1 MGHLHHLGWGPAVLI
16 AGGVLALFVASQL
29 FWLWKI
35 RGWKQHVFQDKK
47 LRIGLDVAGAAIYL
61 IFMWYGFF
69 GAHSTRSPTQMTL
82 SAALLHAPFSWW
94 FFGSLLGF
102 IIYLIVRGLGLG
114 VWLAFTAAVWP
125 FRRGQARAATTPKNE
140 ERVAGSAHP
149 TSTASTAFSAPAPT
163 VAANP
168 SRRGFFRHTA
178 TALGVVPFAA
188 AAYGILYGRLDL
200 KVTNPRVMLPNL
212 PRAFDGFRI
221 LQLSDLHIGPFMTA
235 NEISKV
241 VEISN
246 RARAD
251 LIVLTGDFVTWDAAT
266 QYAVVDALSPL
277 KAPYG
282 VWGCLGNHEIWT
294 HTEDSITRLFAARG
308 VRILRQASAVIPE
321 GRDAINLIGVDYET
335 ENAFGHFRAGFVR
348 QYLASVEGLLLPGM
362 VNILMSHN
370 PNTFDRA
377 AKLGFD
383 LSLAGHTH
391 GGQVNLEFLH
401 ADLSPA
407 RLVTPYVE
415 GWFQKAGRQLY
426 VNRGI
431 GTIGLPMRL
440 GAPPE
445 ITIYHLV
452 RGTTPRAPIL

>member
-1 MGHLHHLGWGPAVLI
+1 MGHRHHFGPLLLI
-16 AGGVLALFVASQL
+16 AAALIALFVASQI

-35 RGWKQHVFQDKK
+35 RGWKQRLFQDKK
-47 LRIGLDVAGAAIYL
+47 LRVGLDVAGAAIYV

-69 GAHSTRSPTQMTL
+69 GAHSAHSPTQMTL
-82 SAALLHAPFSWW
+82 NAALLHAPFSWW

-114 VWLAFTAAVWP
+114 LWLAFSAAIWP
-125 FRRGQARAATTPKNE
+125 FRKGKAGAATAPESKQN
-140 ERVAGSAHP
+140 ASGSARP
-149 TSTASTAFSAPAPT
+149 TAAPASLLF
-163 VAANP
+163 ANP
-168 SRRGFFRHTA
+168 SRRGFFRQTA

-200 KVTNPRVMLPNL
+200 KITNPRITLPHL

-235 NEISKV
+235 SEISKV

-246 RARAD
+246 RAKPD
-251 LIVLTGDFVTWDAAT
+251 LIALTGDFVTWDATT

-308 VRILRQASAVIPE
+308 FRILRQASAVIPD
-321 GRDAINLIGVDYET
+321 GRDSINLIGVDYET
-335 ENAFGHFRAGFVR
+335 ENAFGHHRAGFVHR
-348 QYLASVEGLLLPGM
+348 YLERVKGLLLPGM

-377 AKLGFD
+377 ADMGID

-401 ADLSPA
+401 ADISPA

-415 GWFQKAGRQLY
+415 GWFQKNRSQLY

-431 GTIGLPMRL
+431 GTIGLPMRV

-452 RGTTPRAPIL
+452 RGTAPALG

>member
-1 MGHLHHLGWGPAVLI
+1 MNEAKLQSMGRIHHWGPFLFISAGLLILLI
-16 AGGVLALFVASQL
+16 ASQV

-35 RGWKQHVFQDKK
+35 RAWKQQLFKSSPRWV
-47 LRIGLDVAGAAIYL
+47 RVGLDVLGAAIYVAL
-61 IFMWYGFF
+61 MWYGFF
-69 GAHSTRSPTQMTL
+69 GAHAAHSPTEMTL
-82 SAALLHAPFSWW
+82 SNALLHAPFSWW

-102 IIYLIVRGLGLG
+102 VVYGIVRAAGLS
-114 VWLAFTAAVWP
+114 VQLAVSAFVWP
-125 FRRGQARAATTPKNE
+125 FHRRHRNPLDIADAGNAAPG
-140 ERVAGSAHP
+140 AGAAQP
-149 TSTASTAFSAPAPT
+149 NLAPAPR
-163 VAANP
+163 P
-168 SRRGFFRHTA
+168 SRRDFFRQTA
-178 TALGVVPFAA
+178 TVAGLIPFAG
-188 AAYGILYGRLDL
+188 AAYGILYGRLNL
-200 KVTNPRVMLPNL
+200 KITNPRIALPHL
-212 PRAFDGFRI
+212 PPAFDGFRI

-235 NEISKV
+235 REIGKI

-246 RARAD
+246 RAKPD
-251 LIVLTGDFVTWDAAT
+251 LIALTGDFVTWDART
-266 QYAVVDALSPL
+266 QYAVVEALSPL

-308 VRILRQASAVIPE
+308 IRILRQASAVIPD
-321 GRDAINLIGVDYET
+321 GRDSINLVGVDYET
-335 ENAFGHFRAGFVR
+335 ENAFGHFRAGFVHK
-348 QYLASVEGLLLPGM
+348 YLASIEGLLLPGM

-377 AKLGFD
+377 AEMGFD

-401 ADLSPA
+401 ADISPA
-407 RLVTPYVE
+407 RLVTRYVE
-415 GWFQKAGRQLY
+415 GWFGKRGRQLY

-431 GTIGLPMRL
+431 GTIGLPMRI

-452 RGTTPRAPIL
+452 RGGAAPA

>member
-1 MGHLHHLGWGPAVLI
+1 MRRLHHFGPALLI
-16 AGGVLALFVASQL
+16 AGCLLALFIASQI

-35 RGWKQHVFQDKK
+35 RGWKQRLFRKDKHK
-47 LRIGLDVAGAAIYL
+47 WLRIGLDVAGAALYL
-61 IFMWYGFF
+61 VLMWYGFF
-69 GAHSTRSPTQMTL
+69 GAHSTRSPTRMTP

-102 IIYLIVRGLGLG
+102 IIYSIVRGLGLG
-114 VWLAFTAAVWP
+114 LWLAFSAALWP
-125 FRRGQARAATTPKNE
+125 VRKPKAGAAAAPENKE
-140 ERVAGSAHP
+140 DAAGSAP
-149 TSTASTAFSAPAPT
+149 LDSA
-163 VAANP
+163 AANP
-168 SRRGFFRHTA
+168 SRRRFFRQTA

-200 KVTNPRVMLPNL
+200 KVTNPHIALPNL

-246 RARAD
+246 RAKPD
-251 LIVLTGDFVTWDAAT
+251 LIALTGDFVTWDAAT
-266 QYAVVDALSPL
+266 QYTVVDALSPL

-308 VRILRQASAVIPE
+308 FRILRQASAVIPE
-321 GRDAINLIGVDYET
+321 GRDSINLIGVDYET
-335 ENAFGHFRAGFVR
+335 ENAFGHYRAGFVR
-348 QYLASVEGLLLPGM
+348 RYLESVQGLPLPGM

-377 AKLGFD
+377 AELGID

-391 GGQVNLEFLH
+391 GGQVNLEFVH
-401 ADLSPA
+401 ANISPA

-415 GWFQKAGRQLY
+415 GWFRKNRSQLY

-431 GTIGLPMRL
+431 GTIGLPIRL

-452 RGTTPRAPIL
+452 RGTTPALD

>member
-1 MGHLHHLGWGPAVLI
+1 MGRIHHWGPFLFIAVGLLI
-16 AGGVLALFVASQL
+16 LLVASQI

-35 RGWKQHVFQDKK
+35 RDWKQRLFRNSPRWT
-47 LRIGLDVAGAAIYL
+47 RIGLDVVGAAIYISL
-61 IFMWYGFF
+61 MWYGFF
-69 GAHSTRSPTQMTL
+69 GAHATHSAVEMTL
-82 SAALLHAPFSWW
+82 SNALLHAPFSWW

-102 IIYLIVRGLGLG
+102 IVYGIVRVAGLSAQL
-114 VWLAFTAAVWP
+114 VFSAVVWP
-125 FRRGQARAATTPKNE
+125 FRRRHKKLPNLVAAD
-140 ERVAGSAHP
+140 RVAPGGEAP
-149 TSTASTAFSAPAPT
+149 QTNPEPASR
-163 VAANP
+163 P
-168 SRRGFFRHTA
+168 SRRDFFRQTA
-178 TALGVVPFAA
+178 TAAGLVPFAG
-188 AAYGILYGRLDL
+188 AAYGILYGRLNL
-200 KVTNPRVMLPNL
+200 KITNPRIALPHL
-212 PRAFDGFRI
+212 PQAFDGFRI

-235 NEISKV
+235 REISKI

-246 RARAD
+246 RAKPD
-251 LIVLTGDFVTWDAAT
+251 LIALTGDFVTWDAHT
-266 QYAVVDALSPL
+266 QYAVVDALAPL

-308 VRILRQASAVIPE
+308 IRILRQTSAVIPQ
-321 GRDAINLIGVDYET
+321 GRDSINLVGVDYET
-335 ENAFGHFRAGFVR
+335 ENAFGHHRAGFVR
-348 QYLASVEGLLLPGM
+348 EYLQGVEGLLLPGM

-377 AKLGFD
+377 AELGFD

-401 ADLSPA
+401 ADISPA

-415 GWFQKAGRQLY
+415 GWFQKGRGQLY

-431 GTIGLPMRL
+431 GTIGLPMRI

-445 ITIYHLV
+445 ITIYHLA
-452 RGTTPRAPIL
+452 RGSAPQV

>member
-1 MGHLHHLGWGPAVLI
+1 MGRLHHWGPFLFIGI
-16 AGGVLALFVASQL
+16 ALLALFIASQI

-35 RGWKQHVFQDKK
+35 RGWKRQLFKGDRYKW
-47 LRIGLDVAGAAIYL
+47 LRAGLDVAGAAVYL
-61 IFMWYGFF
+61 LLMWYGFF
-69 GAHSTRSPTQMTL
+69 GAHRAHSPVTMTPTN
-82 SAALLHAPFSWW
+82 ALLHAPFSWW

-102 IIYLIVRGLGLG
+102 LIYLVARALGLS
-114 VWLAFTAAVWP
+114 LELILAAVLWP
-125 FRRGQARAATTPKNE
+125 FRARRKSGSESGAAPTAKEDAAT
-140 ERVAGSAHP
+140 ASAR
-149 TSTASTAFSAPAPT
+149 
-163 VAANP
+163 P
-168 SRRGFFRHTA
+168 SRRDFFRHAA
-178 TALGVVPFAA
+178 TAAGLVPFAG
-188 AAYGILYGRLDL
+188 AAYGILYGRLNL
-200 KVTNPRVMLPNL
+200 KITNPRIALPHL

-235 NEISKV
+235 REISKI

-246 RARAD
+246 RAKPD
-251 LIVLTGDFVTWDAAT
+251 LIALTGDFVTWDART
-266 QYAVVDALSPL
+266 QYAVVEALAPL

-308 VRILRQASAVIPE
+308 FRILRQASAVIPE
-321 GRDAINLIGVDYET
+321 GRDAINLVGVDYET
-335 ENAFGHFRAGFVR
+335 ENAFGHFRAGFVHK
-348 QYLASVEGLLLPGM
+348 YLASVQGLLLPGM

-377 AKLGFD
+377 ADLGFD

-401 ADLSPA
+401 ADISPA
-407 RLVTPYVE
+407 RLVTRYVE
-415 GWFQKAGRQLY
+415 GWFGKRGSQLY

-431 GTIGLPMRL
+431 GTIGLPMRI

-445 ITIYHLV
+445 ITIYHLA
-452 RGTTPRAPIL
+452 RGTA

>member
-1 MGHLHHLGWGPAVLI
+1 MGRIHHWGPFIFIAAGLLLLLI
-16 AGGVLALFVASQL
+16 ASQI

-35 RGWKQHVFQDKK
+35 RGWKQRLFRNSPRWT
-47 LRIGLDVAGAAIYL
+47 RISLDFVGAAAYVL
-61 IFMWYGFF
+61 LMWYGFF
-69 GAHSTRSPTQMTL
+69 GAHTTHSPVEMTL
-82 SAALLHAPFSWW
+82 SNALLHAPFSWW

-102 IIYLIVRGLGLG
+102 IVYLIVRAVGLGLQLG
-114 VWLAFTAAVWP
+114 FGAILWP
-125 FRRGQARAATTPKNE
+125 FRRRPK
-140 ERVAGSAHP
+140 RLP
-149 TSTASTAFSAPAPT
+149 D
-163 VAANP
+163 VAAVGEKYPPAAAPPSNSEPATLP
-168 SRRGFFRHTA
+168 SRRDFFRQTA
-178 TALGVVPFAA
+178 TAAGLVPFAG
-188 AAYGILYGRLDL
+188 AAYGILYGRLNL
-200 KVTNPRVMLPNL
+200 KITNPRIALPHL
-212 PRAFDGFRI
+212 PPSFDGFRI

-235 NEISKV
+235 REISKI

-246 RARAD
+246 RAKPD
-251 LIVLTGDFVTWDAAT
+251 LIALTGDFVTWDART
-266 QYAVVDALSPL
+266 QYAVVEALAPL

-308 VRILRQASAVIPE
+308 IRILRQASAVIPE
-321 GRDAINLIGVDYET
+321 GRDSINLIGVDYQT
-335 ENAFGHFRAGFVR
+335 RRSFGHHRAGFVR
-348 QYLASVEGLLLPGM
+348 EYLEGVQGIMLPSM

-377 AKLGFD
+377 AAMGVD

-401 ADLSPA
+401 ADISPA

-415 GWFQKAGRQLY
+415 GWFQKSRGQLY

-431 GTIGLPMRL
+431 GTIGLPMRI

-445 ITIYHLV
+445 ITIYQLA
-452 RGTTPRAPIL
+452 RGGTSSA